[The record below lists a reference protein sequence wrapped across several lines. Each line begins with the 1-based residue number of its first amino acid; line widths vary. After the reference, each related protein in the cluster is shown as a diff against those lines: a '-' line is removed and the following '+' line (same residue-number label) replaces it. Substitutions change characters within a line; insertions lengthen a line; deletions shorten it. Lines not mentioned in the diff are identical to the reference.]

1 MAAYI
6 GFSGAKGD
14 FIYVEEDAAVVVE
27 KLKPTARVATGFGE
41 LTHVPTGPQDLE
53 PTTIYINPNRVAYVR
68 QAVGG

>member
-1 MAAYI
+1 MATYI

-27 KLKPTARVATGFGE
+27 KLKPTARGATGFHE
-41 LTHVPTGPQDLE
+41 LTRVPAEPQDVE
-53 PTTIYINPNRVAYVR
+53 PTKIYINPDRVAYVR